1 MVYSI
6 VNCRPP
12 AEETSNPF
20 EMNRLSALLPLIA
33 LVSFSVDAQYCS
45 PTFSNGCAGWQ
56 VISATI
62 GSSVDWTS
70 TDCYNSDQTAMI
82 AEADPT
88 DSLPMT
94 VTTGIWCGCSV
105 WVDWDN
111 SSSFE
116 DAENLH
122 HQYIGGDP
130 SFTYSFNIG
139 IPPGTALGQYRMRI
153 IGAWGSDGYSEGD
166 NGFGPCGSYQYGSFD
181 DFTLDVTTTTSV
193 PDLAADHAGSI
204 TARPNPT
211 TGLVTLMLNNAV
223 GARAEIILESMDGR
237 VVGKWHGTEAS
248 TLGID
253 ISDLPPGIYL
263 LRNNAAIDA
272 RPLRIVKQ

>member
-1 MVYSI
+1 
-6 VNCRPP
+6 
-12 AEETSNPF
+12 
-20 EMNRLSALLPLIA
+20 
-33 LVSFSVDAQYCS
+33 
-45 PTFSNGCAGWQ
+45 
-56 VISATI
+56 
-62 GSSVDWTS
+62 
-70 TDCYNSDQTAMI
+70 
-82 AEADPT
+82 
-88 DSLPMT
+88 
-94 VTTGIWCGCSV
+94 
-105 WVDWDN
+105 
-111 SSSFE
+111 
-116 DAENLH
+116 
-122 HQYIGGDP
+122 
-130 SFTYSFNIG
+130 
-139 IPPGTALGQYRMRI
+139 MRI

-204 TARPNPT
+204 IASPNPT

-248 TLGID
+248 TLRID

-263 LRNNAAIDA
+263 LRNNTAIDA